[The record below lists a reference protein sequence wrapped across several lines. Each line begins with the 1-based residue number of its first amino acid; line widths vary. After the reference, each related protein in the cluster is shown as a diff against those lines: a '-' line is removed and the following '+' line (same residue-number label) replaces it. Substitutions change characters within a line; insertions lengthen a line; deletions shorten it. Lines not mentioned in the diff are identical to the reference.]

1 MSRNQILLIVIGGL
15 LLAIGI
21 PVTLFLISQQQD
33 TRSRASEV
41 VYPDNL
47 ATNPTP
53 ATPPAQTQQE
63 ACPAPA
69 APAST
74 TVQYPHMDGDNFE
87 LTQADCGWES
97 VEEATTYNISITET
111 DTGKLIRD
119 DSVPASTTG
128 VTFPVTQGM
137 TYKCEIEAVNDC
149 GTVSAVTADEQICST
164 EGLII
169 SPSPTA
175 PPVTP
180 IPTTPPV
187 VTNPP
192 TAPTVPPTPPPAG
205 AAEVLAIGGGIAA
218 LAVAVGAALM
228 FW

>member
-47 ATNPTP
+47 ATNPSPTV
-53 ATPPAQTQQE
+53 PPAQPQQE

-69 APAST
+69 APAAT
-74 TVQYPHMDGDNFE
+74 TVQYPHLDGDNFE
-87 LTQADCGWES
+87 LTQADCGWEP
-97 VEEATTYNISITET
+97 VEEAATYNISITET
-111 DTGKLIRD
+111 DTGNVIRD

-128 VTFPVTQGM
+128 VSFPVTQGM

-149 GTVSAVTADEQICST
+149 GTVSAVTSDEQICST
-164 EGLII
+164 DGLII
-169 SPSPTA
+169 SPSPTQ
-175 PPVTP
+175 PPVVTVA
-180 IPTTPPV
+180 PTTPPPV
-187 VTNPP
+187 VT
-192 TAPTVPPTPPPAG
+192 TAPTIQPTPPATG
-205 AAEVLAIGGGIAA
+205 TAEILAIGGGIAA
-218 LAVAVGAALM
+218 LAVTIGAALM